1 MVRCHNDVDV
11 GEVIEDVYNRL
22 RDNLKIRVRVVVKYW
37 KAGSDDASR
46 ELVGAVVAGRG
57 LSGACLAT
65 TSAGVELDL
74 FRPLELV
81 SCQELSCD
89 NYPIP

>member
-1 MVRCHNDVDV
+1 MTP
-11 GEVIEDVYNRL
+11 
-22 RDNLKIRVRVVVKYW
+22 VVKV
-37 KAGSDDASR
+37 
-46 ELVGAVVAGRG
+46 VGAVVAGRG
-57 LSGACLAT
+57 LSGACLAA

-89 NYPIP
+89 NHPIP